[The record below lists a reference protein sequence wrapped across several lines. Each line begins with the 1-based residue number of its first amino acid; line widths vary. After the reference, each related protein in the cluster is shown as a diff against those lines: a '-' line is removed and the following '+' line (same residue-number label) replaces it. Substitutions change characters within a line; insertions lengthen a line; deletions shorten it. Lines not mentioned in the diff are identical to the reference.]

1 MEDKIMKY
9 VLNGM
14 RNTKAGIL
22 IIFEIIIRFVSLVI
36 NAEILRWIANSV
48 SATTMPDAMYYIKL
62 IIIGCVI
69 NTLLDI
75 ATGYTGLSRHILFTY
90 MNNTFADK
98 VLDGD
103 VAMFSKYSPGVIN
116 HTGSKIYQI
125 ANMVRLL
132 LSMLY
137 NIITMLV
144 NIVAIVRLAPTQI
157 VPIGIAYLISG
168 FILSRIHKKW
178 YKLDEE
184 VDILK
189 RERNVELDEITNGF
203 MEARSFGGTI
213 ESHRSTIH
221 EQNRGIISKFKT
233 RQIYTGALNGV
244 VAACDTG
251 AMLIVLMYAI
261 MGNMSGNGIG
271 SATSLALVMYVWRL
285 AEPFVSFIF
294 SFSDVSE
301 LRAILP
307 KFNEIMAYENDIVDG
322 DIELDCFNNQIE
334 IRHLKFSYD
343 KTSTILDDINMII
356 KKGSH
361 IGICGKTGGG
371 KSTFLKLLPRFY
383 NVDSGG
389 IYIDGVD
396 IANLKINTLRSHMGI
411 VHQSP
416 YIFDGTLRENIAYG
430 MRPKKVSDLL
440 IQNACEK
447 ASVWDFIKNLPE
459 GLDTKV
465 GPRGMKLS
473 GGQKQRISLAR
484 IFLTNPDIII
494 LDEATSALDNDTEA
508 AVQDAINLFK
518 DKTIITVAHRLST
531 IRDCDAIY
539 VIDNHHIV
547 EAGTHDEL
555 MQMNGLYASMQK

>member
-1 MEDKIMKY
+1 M
-9 VLNGM
+9 
-14 RNTKAGIL
+14 
-22 IIFEIIIRFVSLVI
+22 
-36 NAEILRWIANSV
+36 
-48 SATTMPDAMYYIKL
+48 
-62 IIIGCVI
+62 
-69 NTLLDI
+69 
-75 ATGYTGLSRHILFTY
+75 
-90 MNNTFADK
+90 
-98 VLDGD
+98 
-103 VAMFSKYSPGVIN
+103 
-116 HTGSKIYQI
+116 
-125 ANMVRLL
+125 
-132 LSMLY
+132 
-137 NIITMLV
+137 
-144 NIVAIVRLAPTQI
+144 
-157 VPIGIAYLISG
+157 
-168 FILSRIHKKW
+168 
-178 YKLDEE
+178 
-184 VDILK
+184 
-189 RERNVELDEITNGF
+189 
-203 MEARSFGGTI
+203 
-213 ESHRSTIH
+213 
-221 EQNRGIISKFKT
+221 
-233 RQIYTGALNGV
+233 
-244 VAACDTG
+244 
-251 AMLIVLMYAI
+251 
-261 MGNMSGNGIG
+261 
-271 SATSLALVMYVWRL
+271 
-285 AEPFVSFIF
+285 
-294 SFSDVSE
+294 
-301 LRAILP
+301 
-307 KFNEIMAYENDIVDG
+307 
-322 DIELDCFNNQIE
+322 
-334 IRHLKFSYD
+334 
-343 KTSTILDDINMII
+343 
-356 KKGSH
+356 
-361 IGICGKTGGG
+361 
-371 KSTFLKLLPRFY
+371 
-383 NVDSGG
+383 DSGG